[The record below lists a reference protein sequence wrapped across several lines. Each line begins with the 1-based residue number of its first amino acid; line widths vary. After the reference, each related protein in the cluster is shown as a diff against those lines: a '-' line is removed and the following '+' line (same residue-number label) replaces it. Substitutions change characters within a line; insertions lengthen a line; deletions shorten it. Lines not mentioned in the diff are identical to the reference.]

1 MTALFS
7 SFNAPGVRIQEST
20 QGFRTL
26 AIASFQSV
34 YMIGSSASGDYLV
47 PTQVTSLEDFTNQ
60 FGASPSEASVK
71 LFFRNDRRGI
81 LYFVRTPISIE
92 RSVVVSTAANATY
105 TVTIAGTVVSYV
117 SAGSETPEAIASGIL
132 AAINFSAVADIVT
145 ASASAFTDTIT
156 VRLDDPLSADITF
169 TVGTNL
175 AVTVTTPTTPAS
187 QDYIYAIE
195 NSFDSED
202 DYGQGFIL
210 APQAFQLLTS
220 GVDRLAVA
228 NALHA
233 LASDASYDWIA
244 LIDAGTGLTPTQ
256 AQAEGILVVA
266 PQGHASYYYP
276 YLKDLEGGIV
286 PPSAAVAGVATRRFK
301 AEGLQQPAAGAK
313 FPVLGVTDVVTKVN
327 TQQQE
332 VLNPLGINIIRN
344 LRNKGVVIWAM
355 RTRSNSTFYS
365 FMPVRVIMSV
375 LNGTLRRG
383 FDNEVFTSIDG
394 LGILLS
400 DIAASARSVCSRFW
414 RAKLLFGASEAEA
427 FEVKCDFEN
436 NTKEDLGLGNVLLE
450 VYAIPAPAMERL
462 LISSVRVAIGTLPL
476 GQTNLEAQLLP
487 PTQA

>member
-1 MTALFS
+1 MTALFNN
-7 SFNAPGVRIQEST
+7 FNAPGVRIVEST

-34 YMIGSSASGDYLV
+34 YMIGSATSGSYLV
-47 PTQVTSLEDFTNQ
+47 PTQVTSLEDFTNK
-60 FGASPSEASVK
+60 FGSSPSEASVK

-81 LYFVRTPISIE
+81 LYFVRTPIASE
-92 RSVVVSTAANATY
+92 RSVVVSTAANQTY
-105 TVTIAGTVVSYV
+105 VVTIAGTVVNYV
-117 SAGSETPEAIASGIL
+117 SAGGETKAAIASGIL
-132 AAINFSAVADIVT
+132 AAVNSSAIANLVT
-145 ASASAFTDTIT
+145 ASAGASTDTIKI
-156 VRLDDPLSADITF
+156 RLDNPLGADVTL
-169 TVGTNL
+169 VAGTNL
-175 AVTVTTPTTPAS
+175 TSTITTSTTPAAS
-187 QDYIYAIE
+187 DYIYAIE
-195 NSFDSED
+195 NSFDVED
-202 DYGQGFIL
+202 DYNQGFIL

-220 GVDRLAVA
+220 GADRLAVG

-244 LIDAGTGLTPTQ
+244 LIDAGANLTVTQ
-256 AQAEGILVVA
+256 AQSEGILYVA
-266 PQGHASYYYP
+266 PQGHASFYYP

-301 AEGLQQPAAGAK
+301 SEGLQQPPAGAK
-313 FPVLGVTDVVTKVN
+313 FPVLGVTDVTIKVN

-355 RTRSNSTFYS
+355 RTRSSSTFYS
-365 FMPVRVIMSV
+365 FLPVRVIMST

-383 FDNEVFTSIDG
+383 FDNELFSSIDG

-400 DIAASARSVCSRFW
+400 DIAAAARSVCSRFW
-414 RAKLLFGASEAEA
+414 RAKLLFGATEAEA

-436 NTKEDLGLGNVLLE
+436 NTKENLELGNVLLE
-450 VYAIPAPAMERL
+450 VYAIPAPVMERL

-487 PTQA
+487 TTQA

>member
-1 MTALFS
+1 MTAI
-7 SFNAPGVRIQEST
+7 FNNFNSPGVRIVEST

-26 AIASFQSV
+26 PIASFQSV
-34 YMIGSSASGDYLV
+34 YMIGSSAVGDYLV

-81 LYFVRTPISIE
+81 LYFVRTPIAVQRSITVE
-92 RSVVVSTAANATY
+92 TAANQTY
-105 TVTIAGTVVSYV
+105 TATIAGTVVTYV
-117 SAGSETPEAIASGIL
+117 STGGETKVAIASGLL
-132 AAINFSAVADIVT
+132 AAINASPVANLVT
-145 ASASAFTDTIT
+145 AYAGAITDSIIVKVDNPLGGEIT
-156 VRLDDPLSADITF
+156 L

-175 AVTVTTPTTPAS
+175 SVEVTTPVTPAAS
-187 QDYIYAIE
+187 DYVYVIE
-195 NSFDSED
+195 NSFDVED
-202 DYGQGFIL
+202 DYNQGFII
-210 APQAFQLLTS
+210 APQAFQLLTL
-220 GVDRLAVA
+220 GADRLAVG

-233 LASDASYDWIA
+233 LASDAAYDWIA
-244 LIDAGTGLTPTQ
+244 LIDAGANLTVAQ
-256 AQAEGILVVA
+256 AQAEGILYAA
-266 PQGHASYYYP
+266 PQGHASFYYP
-276 YLKDLEGGIV
+276 HLKDLEGGVV
-286 PPSAAVAGVATRRFK
+286 PASAAVAGVATRRFK
-301 AEGLQQPAAGAK
+301 AEGLQQPPAGAK
-313 FPVLGVTDVVTKVN
+313 FPVLGVTDVTVKVN

-344 LRNKGVVIWAM
+344 LRNKGVVVWAM

-365 FMPVRVIMSV
+365 FLPVRVIMSV

-383 FDNEVFTSIDG
+383 FDNEVFSSIDG

-414 RAKLLFGASEAEA
+414 RAKLLFGATEAEA

-436 NTKEDLGLGNVLLE
+436 NTKEDLELGNVLLE

-476 GQTNLEAQLLP
+476 GQNNLEAQFYYPSLG
-487 PTQA
+487 

>member
-1 MTALFS
+1 MTSLFANFS
-7 SFNAPGVRIQEST
+7 APGVRIQEST

-26 AIASFQSV
+26 PIASFQAV
-34 YMIGSSASGDYLV
+34 YMVGSSSVGDYLV

-81 LYFVRTPISIE
+81 LYFVRTPIAVQRSI
-92 RSVVVSTAANATY
+92 VVSTAANATY
-105 TVTIAGTVVSYV
+105 VVTVAGTVVSYV
-117 SAGSETPEAIASGIL
+117 SAGGETKAAIASGIL
-132 AAINFSAVADIVT
+132 AAINNSPVANLVT
-145 ASASAFTDTIT
+145 ASAG
-156 VRLDDPLSADITF
+156 DITDSVIVRVDNPLGAEVTL

-175 AVTVTTPTTPAS
+175 TVEVTTPVTPAAA
-187 QDYIYAIE
+187 DYVYAIE

-202 DYGQGFIL
+202 DYNQGFII

-228 NALHA
+228 NSLHA
-233 LASDASYDWIA
+233 LASDAAFDWIA
-244 LIDAGTGLTPTQ
+244 LVDAGANLTVAQ
-256 AQAEGILVVA
+256 AQAEGILLVA
-266 PQGHASYYYP
+266 PQGHASFYYP

-301 AEGLQQPAAGAK
+301 AEGLQQPPAGAK
-313 FPVLGVTDVVTKVN
+313 FPVLGVTDVTVKVN

-344 LRNKGVVIWAM
+344 LRNKGVVVWAM
-355 RTRSNSTFYS
+355 RTRSSSTFYS
-365 FMPVRVIMSV
+365 FLPVRVIMSV

-383 FDNEVFTSIDG
+383 FDNELFSSIDG

-414 RAKLLFGASEAEA
+414 RAKLLFGASEADA
-427 FEVKCDFEN
+427 FEVQCDFEN
-436 NTKEDLGLGNVLLE
+436 NTAEDLELGNVLLE
-450 VYAIPAPAMERL
+450 VYVVPAPSMERL
-462 LISSVRVAIGTLPL
+462 LISSIRVAIGTLPL
-476 GQTNLEAQLLP
+476 NQTNLEAQLLP
-487 PTQA
+487 TTQA